1 MSEQV
6 RIWAGLNGFVSAASL
21 MALVLF
27 FALATPFG
35 SERRQWS
42 WLGPVND
49 WLSVLG
55 ASPWIVAMLL
65 LAVRVR
71 APKWFWVATFVVAAG
86 VVVMTVVTLLMLAG
100 RAGLSLQA
108 AVALP
113 VTVAAFAWITVAAYF
128 AGRVAAVPSWVEM
141 LAYALA
147 GALLI
152 GAAIIG
158 VALALPEASR
168 MPLLVVG
175 GILGG
180 LAWLGFPVWW
190 LTVASTVR

>member
-1 MSEQV
+1 MSEQL

-21 MALVLF
+21 MALALF
-27 FALATPFG
+27 FVLATPFG
-35 SERRQWS
+35 AERRQWS

-55 ASPWIVAMLL
+55 VAPWIVAMLL

-71 APKWFWVATFVVAAG
+71 APSWFWVATFVVAAG
-86 VVVMTVVTLLMLAG
+86 VVVMAVVTLLMLAG
-100 RAGLSLQA
+100 RADLSQQA

-113 VTVAAFAWITVAAYF
+113 VTVAAFAWLGVAAYF
-128 AGRVAAVPSWVEM
+128 AGRAAVVPSWVEV

-152 GAAIIG
+152 GAAIVG
-158 VALALPEASR
+158 VAFALPQASR
-168 MPLLVVG
+168 MPLFVVG
-175 GILGG
+175 GVLGG
-180 LAWLGFPVWW
+180 LAWLGFPAWW
-190 LTVASTVR
+190 LAVASTVR